1 MPATNDL
8 KLRYPHFSRQL
19 RGIQEIRTIKEI
31 LCNREMST
39 TMSCMGNMHIRGPL
53 GVRSPAD
60 IVELYE
66 QVVLGLENH
75 GQSYGGNSESL

>member
-8 KLRYPHFSRQL
+8 KLRYLHFSRLL

-39 TMSCMGNMHIRGPL
+39 TMSCVDYMHNRGPL
-53 GVRSPAD
+53 GVRSPAE

-66 QVVLGLENH
+66 QVDLGPENH